1 VGDRLVAADPLN
13 ETVAVIRARAHL
25 ELGDEDQA
33 RRYVEELASAPVS
46 LEGLQLSASAGETV
60 VRGELVGNR
69 PDLAPPVR
77 LRFQFYD
84 EGVLAGEQTLVVELP
99 PEGERASLEVVH
111 PGRAG
116 AYNYR
121 VLASEEP

>member
-1 VGDRLVAADPLN
+1 M
-13 ETVAVIRARAHL
+13 I
-25 ELGDEDQA
+25 
-33 RRYVEELASAPVS
+33 

-69 PDLAPPVR
+69 PDPGPPVR
-77 LRFQFYD
+77 LRFQFYE
-84 EGVLAGEQTLVVELP
+84 EGVVVGEQTLVVELP

-116 AYNYR
+116 TYNYG
-121 VLASEEP
+121 VLASDDP